1 MLDLQRIA
9 IEEAVK
15 AVRSGYFR
23 TYSDMQAEC
32 GNIIAWTARLALENI
47 SNTDALYHNVE
58 HTIMVTLAGQAILEG
73 KHLSEGGVRPDDWM
87 HFMIALLC
95 HDIGYVRGVCRLDE
109 NNRFA
114 TGVGNATIELP
125 PGSTDIA
132 LTPYHVDRSK
142 QFVRE
147 RFGENIVINSTPVD
161 AERIATYIE
170 MTRFPAPNEEKYQ
183 DTRGYGGLLRAADFV
198 GQLGDPDYLRKI
210 PALFYEFSE
219 IGANAQYGYNNP
231 VQLREGFA
239 GFYWNVVSPYIKDA
253 LRYLEVTQVGKQWIS
268 YLHSHVFLSE
278 HSLKQS

>member
-15 AVRSGYFR
+15 AVRTGYFR
-23 TYSDMQAEC
+23 TYSDMQAEA

-95 HDIGYVRGVCRLDE
+95 HDIGYVRGVCRLDGDGHY
-109 NNRFA
+109 A
-114 TGVGNATIELP
+114 TGLGDHTVELP
-125 PGSTDIA
+125 AGSTDIS

-147 RFGENIVINSTPVD
+147 RFGENIVIEGTRGLD
-161 AERIATYIE
+161 AERIAGYIE
-170 MTRFPAPNEEKYQ
+170 MTRFPKPASPAYD
-183 DTRGYGGLLRAADFV
+183 DTRGYGGLLRAADFI

-219 IGANAQYGYNNP
+219 IGANAQYGYENP
-231 VQLREGFA
+231 GQLRAGFA
-239 GFYWNVVSPYIKDA
+239 SFYWNAVSPYIQDA
-253 LRYLEVTQVGKQWIS
+253 LKYLQVTQAGKQWIA
-268 YLHSHVFLSE
+268 YLHSHVFISE
-278 HSLKQS
+278 HSSS